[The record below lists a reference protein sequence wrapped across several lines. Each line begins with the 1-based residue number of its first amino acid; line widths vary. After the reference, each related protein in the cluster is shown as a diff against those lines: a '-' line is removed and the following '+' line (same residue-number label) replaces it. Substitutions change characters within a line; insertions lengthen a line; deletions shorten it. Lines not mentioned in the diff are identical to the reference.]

1 MAQFV
6 SVLKAS
12 DLSDGAM
19 SAVDVNGNRLL
30 VSKFGGEVYAVSGIC
45 THEEQDLG
53 AGFVVE
59 ERVTCP
65 LHLSQFDLR
74 DGSVLNPPAT
84 VPLKRFNAKI
94 EGDAILVEV

>member
-6 SVLKAS
+6 PVLKDS
-12 DLSDGAM
+12 ELSDGTM
-19 SAVDVNGNRLL
+19 SPVDVNGTRIL
-30 VSKFGGEVYAVSGIC
+30 VSKLEGEVYAVAGVC
-45 THEEQDLG
+45 THEEQDL
-53 AGFVVE
+53 ATGFVAE

-84 VPLKRFNAKI
+84 APLKRFNVKI
-94 EGDAILVEV
+94 EGGTILVEV